1 MTRTVFTALAIVVF
15 AAALA
20 AFVAIAVGI
29 WSVAAAANRRADG
42 ALGEAL
48 TALDRVRPVA
58 RVIRETIDAAEA
70 DLKAARP
77 PAPADIPAAKK
88 MLLRSALKGSPD
100 KVEAA
105 SRAVDGLGDLLVVA
119 HAALTT
125 LKDLPGADER
135 DVGDLEGLRRKLAG
149 SSAALHKADAILR
162 ATTGKRDDVIAAED
176 LRTVE
181 TALADTR
188 VAVVD
193 VEDKLDATR
202 SRVAALREQLPD
214 WLDYATWAIAA
225 LSVLG
230 ALGQVALIRWCLRSR
245 RSETLE

>member
-1 MTRTVFTALAIVVF
+1 MTRTVFIALVIVVF
-15 AAALA
+15 ATALA

-29 WSVAAAANRRADG
+29 WSVTAAGYRRADW

-48 TALDRVRPVA
+48 TAIDRARPVA
-58 RVIRETIDAAEA
+58 RVIRETIDAAAA
-70 DLKAARP
+70 DLQAARP

-125 LKDLPGADER
+125 LKDLPGTDDR

-149 SSAALHKADAILR
+149 SSDALHKADAILR
-162 ATTGKRDDVIAAED
+162 ATTGKRDDAVAAED

-181 TALADTR
+181 SALADAR
-188 VAVVD
+188 VAVVE
-193 VEDKLDATR
+193 VEGQLDATR
-202 SRVAALREQLPD
+202 SRVAGIREQLPD
-214 WLDYATWAIAA
+214 WLNYATWAIAA

-245 RSETLE
+245 RPASPE